1 VSGLDA
7 GLQVVQHVV
16 QLVVPGRLT
25 EPPHF
30 HFYSATWRFL
40 YSSENGGA
48 NKGAFFQVPHKLC
61 PLPFFCPETRDC
73 IKDDLSYW
81 WERGG

>member
-7 GLQVVQHVV
+7 GLQVIQHVV

-25 EPPHF
+25 KPPYF

-40 YSSENGGA
+40 YSSE
-48 NKGAFFQVPHKLC
+48 KWRRKLSSC
-61 PLPFFCPETRDC
+61 LPCAPQTKSTSIFLRPE
-73 IKDDLSYW
+73 IV
-81 WERGG
+81 